1 MSVIQV
7 EKGDFGM
14 SELTI
19 WKQQEL
25 DKLRKDM
32 DLLFRRFRRGFG
44 VPRTLFEAVE
54 SFSTELTESEDMLVL
69 STDLPGIKPE
79 DIEISVTDDTLSL
92 KAETKEDS
100 VDTEENFQRIEKRS
114 RSFSRSISLP
124 CRIIAEEVKAT
135 YKDNILRIELPK
147 CKPKKARGVLV
158 DKG

>member
-1 MSVIQV
+1 MSFHVQ
-7 EKGDFGM
+7 KGDFDM
-14 SELTI
+14 SELTL
-19 WKQQEL
+19 WKKQEL

-44 VPRTLFEAVE
+44 VPRTLLEAVE
-54 SFSTELTESEDMLVL
+54 SFSTGLTESEDMLVL

-79 DIEISVTDDTLSL
+79 DIEISVTEDTLNL

-100 VDTEENFQRIEKRS
+100 VDQDNNVQRIEKSS

-147 CKPKKARGVLV
+147 CKPKKARGVVV

>member
-1 MSVIQV
+1 
-7 EKGDFGM
+7 M
-14 SELTI
+14 SELI
-19 WKQQEL
+19 LWKKQEL

-44 VPRTLFEAVE
+44 IPRTLLEAAE
-54 SFSTELTESEDMLVL
+54 SFSTEFSESENMLVL
-69 STDLPGIKPE
+69 STILPGIKPE

-100 VDTEENFQRIEKRS
+100 VATDENFQRIEKRS

-135 YKDNILRIELPK
+135 YKDQILKIELPK

-158 DKG
+158 DRG

>member
-1 MSVIQV
+1 
-7 EKGDFGM
+7 M
-14 SELTI
+14 SELTL
-19 WKQQEL
+19 WKKQEL

-54 SFSTELTESEDMLVL
+54 SFSTGLTESEDMLVL

-79 DIEISVTDDTLSL
+79 DIEISVTEDTLNL
-92 KAETKEDS
+92 KAETREDS
-100 VDTEENFQRIEKRS
+100 VEQEKNFQRIERS
-114 RSFSRSISLP
+114 ARSISRSISLP

-135 YKDNILRIELPK
+135 YKDNVLRIELPK
-147 CKPKKARGVLV
+147 CKPKKARGVIV

>member
-1 MSVIQV
+1 
-7 EKGDFGM
+7 M
-14 SELTI
+14 SELTL
-19 WKQQEL
+19 WKKQEL

-32 DLLFRRFRRGFG
+32 DLLFSRFRRGFG
-44 VPRTLFEAVE
+44 VPRMLFEAVE
-54 SFSTELTESEDMLVL
+54 SFSTGLTESEDMLVL

-79 DIEISVTDDTLSL
+79 DIKISVTEDTLNL
-92 KAETKEDS
+92 KAEAKEDF
-100 VDTEENFQRIEKRS
+100 VDSEENFQKIEKRS

-135 YKDNILRIELPK
+135 YKDEILKIELPK